1 MAEQDKPGHDFRCGY
16 VALVGR
22 PNMGKSTLLNRLL
35 GQKLSITSRKPQTTR
50 QHLLGIKTTPN
61 EQIIYVDTPGI
72 HENAR
77 RAINR
82 YMNRAA
88 FSALDSVH
96 VIVFLIE
103 ALRWTSEDELVL
115 ERIRDSGIPAIL
127 AINKVDKLEDKES
140 LLPFIEEMAG
150 KFDFIDIIPV
160 SATRG
165 INLDRLENCV
175 RERLDESE
183 PFYPED
189 QITDRSQRYLAAEL
203 VREKLMR
210 MLGQELPYDLTVEIE
225 QFKEEKRRLHI
236 HALIWVAREN
246 QKAIVI
252 GKQGARLKKVGT
264 QARQDMERLFGKKVF
279 LEIWVKVKEGWSD
292 DERALQSL
300 GYRDEL

>member
-1 MAEQDKPGHDFRCGY
+1 
-16 VALVGR
+16 
-22 PNMGKSTLLNRLL
+22 MGKSTLLNHLL

-50 QHLLGIKTTPN
+50 QHLLGIKTTET

-82 YMNRAA
+82 YMNRTA
-88 FSALDSVH
+88 FSALDSVN
-96 VIVFLIE
+96 VIIFLVE
-103 ALRWTSEDELVL
+103 ALQWTSEDELVL
-115 ERIRDSGIPAIL
+115 KRIKDSGIPAIL
-127 AINKVDKLEDKES
+127 AINKVDKLEDKNA
-140 LLPFIEEMAG
+140 LLPFIQELSG
-150 KFDFIDIIPV
+150 KMEFIEIIPI
-160 SATRG
+160 SATKG
-165 INLDRLENCV
+165 INLSQLEACV
-175 RERLDESE
+175 REHLDISE
-183 PFYPED
+183 AFYPED

-225 QFKEEKRRLHI
+225 KFKEEKARLHI
-236 HALIWVAREN
+236 HALIWVERNN

-252 GKQGARLKKVGT
+252 GDKGSRLKNVGT
-264 QARQDMERLFGKKVF
+264 QARQDMEKLFHKKVF
-279 LEIWVKVKEGWSD
+279 LELWVKVKEGWSD

>member
-1 MAEQDKPGHDFRCGY
+1 
-16 VALVGR
+16 
-22 PNMGKSTLLNRLL
+22 MGKSTLLNHLL

-50 QHLLGIKTTPN
+50 QHLLGIKTTKT

-82 YMNRAA
+82 YMNRTA
-88 FSALDSVH
+88 FSALDSVN
-96 VIVFLIE
+96 VIIFLVE
-103 ALRWTSEDELVL
+103 ALQWTSEDELVL
-115 ERIRDSGIPAIL
+115 KRIKDSGIPAIL
-127 AINKVDKLEDKES
+127 AINKVDKLEDKNA
-140 LLPFIEEMAG
+140 LLPFIQELSG
-150 KFDFIDIIPV
+150 KMDFIEIIPI
-160 SATRG
+160 SATKG
-165 INLDRLENCV
+165 INLPQLEACV
-175 RERLDESE
+175 REHLDVAEA
-183 PFYPED
+183 FYPED

-225 QFKEEKRRLHI
+225 KFKEEKARLHI
-236 HALIWVAREN
+236 HALIWVERNN

-252 GKQGARLKKVGT
+252 GDKGSRLKNVGT
-264 QARQDMERLFGKKVF
+264 QARQDMEKLFHKKVF
-279 LEIWVKVKEGWSD
+279 LELWVKVKEGWSD

>member
-1 MAEQDKPGHDFRCGY
+1 
-16 VALVGR
+16 
-22 PNMGKSTLLNRLL
+22 MGKSTLLNHLL

-50 QHLLGIKTTPN
+50 QHLLGIKTTKT

-82 YMNRAA
+82 YMNRTA
-88 FSALDSVH
+88 FSALDSVN
-96 VIVFLIE
+96 VIIFLVE
-103 ALRWTSEDELVL
+103 ALQWTSEDELVL
-115 ERIRDSGIPAIL
+115 KRIKDSGIPAIL
-127 AINKVDKLEDKES
+127 AINKVDKLEDKNA
-140 LLPFIEEMAG
+140 LLPFIQELSG
-150 KFDFIDIIPV
+150 KMDFIEIIPI
-160 SATRG
+160 SATKG
-165 INLDRLENCV
+165 INLPQLETCV
-175 RERLDESE
+175 REHLDVSE
-183 PFYPED
+183 AFYPED

-225 QFKEEKRRLHI
+225 KFKEEKARLHI
-236 HALIWVAREN
+236 HALIWVERNN

-252 GKQGARLKKVGT
+252 GDKGSRLKNVGT
-264 QARQDMERLFGKKVF
+264 QARQDMEKLFHKKVF
-279 LEIWVKVKEGWSD
+279 LELWVKVKEGWSD

>member
-1 MAEQDKPGHDFRCGY
+1 
-16 VALVGR
+16 
-22 PNMGKSTLLNRLL
+22 MGKSTLLNHLL

-50 QHLLGIKTTPN
+50 QHLLGIKTTKT

-82 YMNRAA
+82 YMNRTA
-88 FSALDSVH
+88 FSALDSVN
-96 VIVFLIE
+96 VIIFLVE
-103 ALRWTSEDELVL
+103 ALQWTSEDELVL
-115 ERIRDSGIPAIL
+115 KRIKDSGIPAIL
-127 AINKVDKLEDKES
+127 AINKVDKLEDKNA
-140 LLPFIEEMAG
+140 LLPFIQELSG
-150 KFDFIDIIPV
+150 KMDFIEIIPI
-160 SATRG
+160 SATKG
-165 INLDRLENCV
+165 INLPQLETCV
-175 RERLDESE
+175 REHLDVAEA
-183 PFYPED
+183 FYPED

-225 QFKEEKRRLHI
+225 KFKEEKARLHI
-236 HALIWVAREN
+236 HALIWVERNN

-252 GKQGARLKKVGT
+252 GDKGSRLKNVGT
-264 QARQDMERLFGKKVF
+264 QARQDMEKLFHKKVF
-279 LEIWVKVKEGWSD
+279 LELWVKVKEGWSD

>member
-1 MAEQDKPGHDFRCGY
+1 MNKDKTENDFRCGY

-22 PNMGKSTLLNRLL
+22 PNMGKSTLLNHLL

-50 QHLLGIKTTPN
+50 QHLLGIKTTKT

-72 HENAR
+72 HENAK

-82 YMNRAA
+82 YMNRTA
-88 FSALDSVH
+88 FSALDSVN
-96 VIVFLIE
+96 VIVFLVE
-103 ALRWTSEDELVL
+103 ALKWTSEDEMVL
-115 ERIRDSGIPAIL
+115 KRIKDSGIPAVL
-127 AINKVDKLEDKES
+127 AINKVDKIDDKNK
-140 LLPFIEEMAG
+140 LLPYIQELATKMEFLEV
-150 KFDFIDIIPV
+150 IPV
-160 SATRG
+160 SATKG
-165 INLDRLENCV
+165 INLPQLESCV
-175 RERLDESE
+175 REQLEVSE

-189 QITDRSQRYLAAEL
+189 QITDRSQRFLAAEL

-225 QFKEEKRRLHI
+225 KFKEEKNRLHI
-236 HALIWVAREN
+236 HALIWVERKN

-252 GKQGARLKKVGT
+252 GDKGSRLKNVGT
-264 QARQDMERLFGKKVF
+264 QARQDMEKLFNKKIF

-300 GYRDEL
+300 GYKDEL

>member
-1 MAEQDKPGHDFRCGY
+1 
-16 VALVGR
+16 
-22 PNMGKSTLLNRLL
+22 MGKSTLLNHLL

-50 QHLLGIKTTPN
+50 QHLLGIKTTET

-82 YMNRAA
+82 YMNRTA
-88 FSALDSVH
+88 FSALDSVN
-96 VIVFLIE
+96 VIIFLVE
-103 ALRWTSEDELVL
+103 ALQWTSEDELVL
-115 ERIRDSGIPAIL
+115 KRIKDSGIPAIL
-127 AINKVDKLEDKES
+127 AINKVDKLEDKNA
-140 LLPFIEEMAG
+140 LLPFIQELSG
-150 KFDFIDIIPV
+150 KMEFIEIIPI
-160 SATRG
+160 SATKG
-165 INLDRLENCV
+165 INLSQLEACV
-175 RERLDESE
+175 REHLDISE
-183 PFYPED
+183 AFYPED

-225 QFKEEKRRLHI
+225 KFKEEKARLRI
-236 HALIWVAREN
+236 HALIWVERNN

-252 GKQGARLKKVGT
+252 GDKGSRLKNVGT
-264 QARQDMERLFGKKVF
+264 QARQDMEKLFHKKVF
-279 LEIWVKVKEGWSD
+279 LELWVKVKEGWSD

>member
-1 MAEQDKPGHDFRCGY
+1 
-16 VALVGR
+16 
-22 PNMGKSTLLNRLL
+22 MGKSTLLNHLL

-50 QHLLGIKTTPN
+50 QHLLGIKTTKT

-82 YMNRAA
+82 YMNRTA
-88 FSALDSVH
+88 FSALDSVN
-96 VIVFLIE
+96 VIIFLVE
-103 ALRWTSEDELVL
+103 ALQWTSEDELVL
-115 ERIRDSGIPAIL
+115 KRIKDSGIPAIL
-127 AINKVDKLEDKES
+127 AINKVDKLEDKNA
-140 LLPFIEEMAG
+140 LLPFIQELFG
-150 KFDFIDIIPV
+150 KMDFIEIIPI
-160 SATRG
+160 SATKG
-165 INLDRLENCV
+165 INLPQLETCV
-175 RERLDESE
+175 REHLDVAEA
-183 PFYPED
+183 FYPED

-225 QFKEEKRRLHI
+225 KFKEEKARLHI
-236 HALIWVAREN
+236 HALIWVERNN

-252 GKQGARLKKVGT
+252 GDKGSRLKNVGT
-264 QARQDMERLFGKKVF
+264 QARQDMEKLFHKKVF
-279 LEIWVKVKEGWSD
+279 LELWVKVKEGWSD

>member
-1 MAEQDKPGHDFRCGY
+1 
-16 VALVGR
+16 
-22 PNMGKSTLLNRLL
+22 MGKSTLLNHLL

-50 QHLLGIKTTPN
+50 QHLLGIKTTKT

-82 YMNRAA
+82 YMNRTA
-88 FSALDSVH
+88 FSALDSVN
-96 VIVFLIE
+96 VIIFLVE
-103 ALRWTSEDELVL
+103 ALQWTSEDELVL
-115 ERIRDSGIPAIL
+115 KRIKDSGIPAIL
-127 AINKVDKLEDKES
+127 AINKVDKLEDKNA
-140 LLPFIEEMAG
+140 LLPFIQELSG
-150 KFDFIDIIPV
+150 KMDFIDIIPI
-160 SATRG
+160 SATKG
-165 INLDRLENCV
+165 INLPQLETCV
-175 RERLDESE
+175 REHLDVAEA
-183 PFYPED
+183 FYPED

-225 QFKEEKRRLHI
+225 KFKEEKARLHI
-236 HALIWVAREN
+236 HALIWVERNN

-252 GKQGARLKKVGT
+252 GDKGSRLKNVGT
-264 QARQDMERLFGKKVF
+264 QARQDMEKLFHKKVF
-279 LEIWVKVKEGWSD
+279 LELWVKVKEGWSD

>member
-1 MAEQDKPGHDFRCGY
+1 
-16 VALVGR
+16 
-22 PNMGKSTLLNRLL
+22 MGKSTLLNHLL

-50 QHLLGIKTTPN
+50 QHLLGIKTTKT

-82 YMNRAA
+82 YMNRTA
-88 FSALDSVH
+88 FSALDSVN
-96 VIVFLIE
+96 VIIFLVE
-103 ALRWTSEDELVL
+103 ALQWTSEDELVL
-115 ERIRDSGIPAIL
+115 KRIKDAGIPAIL
-127 AINKVDKLEDKES
+127 AINKVDKLEDKNA
-140 LLPFIEEMAG
+140 LLPFIQELSG
-150 KFDFIDIIPV
+150 KMDFIEIIPI
-160 SATRG
+160 SATKG
-165 INLDRLENCV
+165 INLPQLEACV
-175 RERLDESE
+175 REHLDVAEA
-183 PFYPED
+183 FYPED

-225 QFKEEKRRLHI
+225 KFKEEKARLHI
-236 HALIWVAREN
+236 HALIWVERNN

-252 GKQGARLKKVGT
+252 GDKGSRLKNVGT
-264 QARQDMERLFGKKVF
+264 QARQDMEKLFHKKVF
-279 LEIWVKVKEGWSD
+279 LELWVKVKEGWSD